1 MVGNTL
7 FPKDGEDAGRLRLG
21 TQCYSVFAQC
31 STVKYFYKMEINQIT
46 NEILDSAYKVHT
58 ALGPGLLESA
68 YRKCLAYELR
78 KNGLKVE
85 EEKPVPIIY
94 EEVKLE
100 CGYRMDLLVEDAVV
114 VELKTVDSFTD
125 VHFAQILTYLR
136 FGEKRVGLLINF
148 NVKSLKNGIKRF
160 VI

>member
-1 MVGNTL
+1 
-7 FPKDGEDAGRLRLG
+7 
-21 TQCYSVFAQC
+21 
-31 STVKYFYKMEINQIT
+31 MELNQIT
-46 NEILDSAYKVHT
+46 HEILDSAYKVHT

-68 YRKCLAYELR
+68 YRTCLAYELR
-78 KNGLKVE
+78 KKGLKVE

-100 CGYRMDLLVEDAVV
+100 CGYRIDLLVKDAVV